1 MLRFHFISRR
11 NLLWVKVKIQMNT
24 QLEMDVTLNQLD
36 LEQCRNEYLFA
47 LPSRLSQWLIDN
59 MLKGQKAENIVIVY
73 VMANVLL
80 TTIPLAIGLYLL
92 EGRWPDVLIAF
103 LGIGYVV
110 FNLFIHARSF
120 ILALH
125 YATHTPIFNRKWR
138 FLNHINSSF
147 LCNFFGMPL
156 WTYYAHHIAM
166 HHCENNVMPHDVS
179 STMPYQ
185 RDSKLAHL
193 KYMLRYVFL
202 IWFEL
207 PYHLVYQKRYKV
219 AVRSVAGTVIFF
231 TLVYF
236 LFQIRPIATLFVF
249 ILPTIILSF
258 ALMEGNWKQHIFVD
272 PDDPENVYRS
282 SYACINTPTNALN
295 FNDGYHIE
303 HHKNPA
309 MPWHQLPKYFQKQLD
324 DYAEQD
330 GFIFT
335 NIGSGQVGKLV
346 LNGQLEQLAEHY
358 LNVGQKPRTQAELVE
373 EFRRRLQPV
382 VPAARM

>member
-1 MLRFHFISRR
+1 MDTELAIGLKLNRF
-11 NLLWVKVKIQMNT
+11 
-24 QLEMDVTLNQLD
+24 D
-36 LEQCRNEYLFA
+36 LEQCRNEHLFA
-47 LPSRLSQWLIDN
+47 LPARVSQWITI
-59 MLKGQKAENIVIVY
+59 NILREKEEKNIFIVY
-73 VMANVLL
+73 VMVNVLL
-80 TTIPLAIGLYLL
+80 TTIPLAVSLYLL
-92 EGRWPDVLIAF
+92 EGRLPDIVLSF
-103 LGIGYVV
+103 LGLGYLL
-110 FNLFIHARSF
+110 FNILIHARSF

-125 YATHTPIFNRKWR
+125 YSTHTPIFNRKWK
-138 FLNHINSSF
+138 FLNHINTTI
-147 LCNFFGMPL
+147 LCNFFGIPL

-185 RDSKLAHL
+185 RDSKLEHL

-202 IWFEL
+202 IWVEL
-207 PYHLVYQKRYKV
+207 PYHLIQQKRHKV
-219 AVRSVAGTVIFF
+219 AHRCLMGAITFFISVF
-231 TLVYF
+231 Y
-236 LFQIRPIATLFVF
+236 LFQLRPIATLFVF

-295 FNDGYHIE
+295 FNDGYHVE

-309 MPWHQLPKYFQKQLD
+309 MPWHQLPTYFQSQIKH
-324 DYAEQD
+324 YVEQD

-335 NIGSGQVGKLV
+335 NIGSGQVGRLV

-358 LNVGQKPRTQAELVE
+358 VNVGQKKRTKEELVK
-373 EFRRRLQPV
+373 EFKRRLQPITSM
-382 VPAARM
+382 PGKST